1 MALVIFFRRPI
12 IGICSEDSSLVRKLR
27 HSGWFQNHWRSGT
40 FLFIMNAVLFF
51 STFFVLYGLTYI
63 SIPYVHVVIMLL
75 AVIGSIFL
83 WAIVNK
89 SWQGTKRNRL
99 KMAAAGSSFYL
110 FLSIAFLYM
119 FVTLQPSYPGED
131 VFMKGVGILFALIVA
146 AVAFITCYV
155 FTGFSKKENNY

>member
-1 MALVIFFRRPI
+1 
-12 IGICSEDSSLVRKLR
+12 
-27 HSGWFQNHWRSGT
+27 
-40 FLFIMNAVLFF
+40 
-51 STFFVLYGLTYI
+51 
-63 SIPYVHVVIMLL
+63 MLL

-83 WAIVNK
+83 WVIVNK